1 MGCSVKTGS
10 FGSSK
15 EIDTELSLLYSKEI
29 LTGGG
34 ATSFTLQ
41 TPINNI
47 VAYKPYFILLT
58 STTEAGPVCVAG
70 SVYINSEYGQDY
82 TTNIVSKYDGGFNNV
97 NGKINFNLS
106 TDPTY
111 GSITIH
117 SNDAPFQPNTK
128 YNLYIYK
135 VL

>member
-1 MGCSVKTGS
+1 MGCSVKTGG
-10 FGSSK
+10 FGVSK
-15 EIDTELSLLYSKEI
+15 EIDAELTLIYSKEI
-29 LTGGG
+29 LTESG

-41 TPINNI
+41 TKVNNI

-58 STTEAGPVCVAG
+58 SPADAGPVCIAG
-70 SVYINSEYGQDY
+70 SVYISTVYGQDY
-82 TTNIVSKYDGGFNNV
+82 PTNIVTKYDGRFNNV

-106 TDPTY
+106 DDPTY

-117 SNDAPFQPNTK
+117 SDDAPFQPNTK
-128 YNLYIYK
+128 YNLYIYQ

>member
-1 MGCSVKTGS
+1 MGCSVKTGG
-10 FGSSK
+10 FGRSK
-15 EIDTELSLLYSKEI
+15 EIDAELTLIYSKEI
-29 LTGGG
+29 LTESG

-41 TPINNI
+41 TNVNNI
-47 VAYKPYFILLT
+47 VASQAYFILLT
-58 STTEAGPVCVAG
+58 SPSNAGPVSIAG
-70 SVYINSEYGQDY
+70 SVFINSLYGQDY
-82 TTNIVSKYDGGFNNV
+82 PTNIVTKYDGQFNNV
-97 NGKINFNLS
+97 NGKINFNVS

-128 YNLYIYK
+128 YNIYIYK

>member
-10 FGSSK
+10 FGGSK
-15 EIDTELSLLYSKEI
+15 EIDAELSLLYSKEI
-29 LTGGG
+29 LTESG

-41 TPINNI
+41 VKVNNI

-58 STTEAGPVCVAG
+58 SPSDAGPVCIAG
-70 SVYINSEYGQDY
+70 SVFINTAYGQDY
-82 TTNIVSKYDGGFNNV
+82 PTNIVTKYEGRFDNKD
-97 NGKINFNLS
+97 GKINFNVS
-106 TDPTY
+106 DDPTY

-117 SNDAPFQPNTK
+117 SNDAPFQPSTK